1 MKLNPNKTEIIIFTP
16 DSSSKLIGLVH
27 PSIGHITFK
36 NSVKLLGVNL
46 DDILSLESHVNS
58 LTSSCYYHLRNIGQL
73 KHKLSREDLKIL
85 THSVISSKLDYC
97 NVILFGINEGL
108 IQKLQKVQNA
118 AARLICKLPKHSSVT
133 DAIKELHWLHVQERC
148 VYKILLIVYKRFS
161 CTSPS
166 FLNSLLEISNLD
178 TRKLKHTYYNTKHG
192 RRAFRYTAP
201 RLWNTLPLHLRTEE
215 SIATFKK
222 KLKTYLFTDAGEI
235 VKAIHPYM
243 E

>member
-1 MKLNPNKTEIIIFTP
+1 MSLSIIIFTP
-16 DSSSKLIGLVH
+16 YSSRKHIGLVH

-118 AARLICKLPKHSSVT
+118 AARLICKLPKHSPVT
-133 DAIKELHWLHVQERC
+133 EAIKDLHRLHVKEDVC
-148 VYKILLIVYKRFS
+148 IKY
-161 CTSPS
+161 
-166 FLNSLLEISNLD
+166 SLLCTNISVAPVPTSL
-178 TRKLKHTYYNTKHG
+178 T
-192 RRAFRYTAP
+192 AF
-201 RLWNTLPLHLRTEE
+201 
-215 SIATFKK
+215 
-222 KLKTYLFTDAGEI
+222 
-235 VKAIHPYM
+235 
-243 E
+243 